1 MADRGRREWVW
12 GVVYAL
18 PAVVLVTAFL
28 GYPLVRVVSYGLT
41 RWDGIGAPEWVG
53 LRNFGQLVHDQVF
66 LDALKNNVIYA
77 TSVPVEVIG
86 ALIVAYL
93 IHGRVPGWRI
103 FRSAFFLPAI
113 YSTVVVGVIAGIG
126 LQSNGLLDN
135 ALRSSGLSFLA
146 KDWLA
151 HAGTARLWI
160 VIIVVWANVGY
171 SMLIYL
177 AGMSTIDPNLAEAAR
192 VDGAGPWRILFRI
205 YVPSLRRVVE
215 LVLVINTITAFANMF
230 TYIYVIT
237 NGGPGFST
245 YSAEFFVYNKAF
257 TFGALGYAS
266 AAGVILTLVI
276 AVLGFFQIRSLSGG
290 RT

>member
-1 MADRGRREWVW
+1 
-12 GVVYAL
+12 VVYAL
-18 PAVVLVTAFL
+18 PAMVLICAFL
-28 GYPLVRVVSYGLT
+28 GYPLARVLTYSLT
-41 RWDGIGAPEWVG
+41 RWDGIGTPEWVG
-53 LRNFGQLVHDQVF
+53 VRNFSQLVHDEVF
-66 LDALKNNVIYA
+66 LDALKNNAIYA
-77 TSVPVEVIG
+77 LSVPVEVVG
-86 ALIVAYL
+86 ALVVAYL
-93 IHGRVPGWRI
+93 IHGRIPGWRL
-103 FRSAFFLPAI
+103 FRSTFFLPAI

-135 ALRSSGLSFLA
+135 ALRASGLHFLA

-151 HAGTARLWI
+151 RPGTARLWI

-177 AGMSTIDPNLAEAAR
+177 AGMSSVDPNLAEAAR

-205 YVPSLRRVVE
+205 YVPSLRRVLE

-266 AAGVILTLVI
+266 AAGVVLTLLI
-276 AVLGFFQIRSLSGG
+276 AVLGFFQIRSLSGS
-290 RT
+290 RS